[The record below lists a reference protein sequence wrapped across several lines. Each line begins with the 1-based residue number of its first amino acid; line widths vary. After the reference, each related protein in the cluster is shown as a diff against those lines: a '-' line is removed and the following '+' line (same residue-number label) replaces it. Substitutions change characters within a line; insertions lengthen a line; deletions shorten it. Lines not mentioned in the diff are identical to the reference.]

1 MDYWHVLLA
10 WDYEFPKGCMESTY
24 KKERKKKKKKPR
36 GNYSFQINL
45 VLPSQFMRQQSCHAY

>member
-24 KKERKKKKKKPR
+24 KKERKKKKNP
-36 GNYSFQINL
+36 GETNL
-45 VLPSQFMRQQSCHAY
+45 FRLI

>member
-36 GNYSFQINL
+36 GN
-45 VLPSQFMRQQSCHAY
+45 

>member
-24 KKERKKKKKKPR
+24 KKKKKK
-36 GNYSFQINL
+36 N
-45 VLPSQFMRQQSCHAY
+45 

>member
-24 KKERKKKKKKPR
+24 KKERKKKK
-36 GNYSFQINL
+36 NL
-45 VLPSQFMRQQSCHAY
+45 GETNLFRLI